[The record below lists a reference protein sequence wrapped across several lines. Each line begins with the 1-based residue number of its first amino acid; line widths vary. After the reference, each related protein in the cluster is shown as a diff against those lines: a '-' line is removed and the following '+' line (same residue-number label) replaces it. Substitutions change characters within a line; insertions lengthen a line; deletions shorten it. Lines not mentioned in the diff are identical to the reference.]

1 MQVLEALVVTHF
13 AKLECVHGR
22 SQRQGIFRKET
33 RRASE
38 EQTYLGAETSP
49 CAFLNLLALVFPCSR
64 LNS

>member
-1 MQVLEALVVTHF
+1 MQVLEALMVTHF

-33 RRASE
+33 PSFRGAD
-38 EQTYLGAETSP
+38 LGADTSP